1 MSQENLNFVEVPS
14 YGKHNKILYDGQNYD
29 RTLPMTELTQ
39 TPGENTTD
47 V

>member
-14 YGKHNKILYDGQNYD
+14 NGKHNKILYEGQLSFNI
-29 RTLPMTELTQ
+29 MLTMFLS
-39 TPGENTTD
+39 NKKSNC